1 MSGDRP
7 NMSTTRFDTTI
18 QAIKEGAQNFAT
30 DKAIKNIE
38 GWEEY
43 LSKHDHQGV
52 KTVVAD
58 LGKLKKLLETEK
70 LDGTA
75 IKNLVHKLGK
85 DTVAVA
91 GDEST
96 GSSSKIKELGEALSQ
111 AS

>member
-1 MSGDRP
+1 
-7 NMSTTRFDTTI
+7 MSTTRFETTI
-18 QAIKEGAQNFAT
+18 NAIKEGAKSFTT

-43 LSKHDHQGV
+43 LSKHDHEGV
-52 KTVVAD
+52 KGVVTD
-58 LGKLKKLLETEK
+58 LGKLKQLLQSEK

-85 DTVAVA
+85 ETTAVA
-91 GDEST
+91 GDETSAS
-96 GSSSKIKELGEALSQ
+96 GAKIKELGQALSH